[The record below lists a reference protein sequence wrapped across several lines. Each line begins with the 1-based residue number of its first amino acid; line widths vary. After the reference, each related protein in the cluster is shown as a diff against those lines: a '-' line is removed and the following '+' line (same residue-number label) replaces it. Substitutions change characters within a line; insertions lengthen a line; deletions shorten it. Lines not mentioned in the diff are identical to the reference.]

1 MKVVVTGGSGFIG
14 SSLAGELVKS
24 RDVTAID
31 NLSTG
36 RIENLDCIRDRVELI
51 QGSILDLLS
60 GSLPELAGSFTWR
73 PLHRCR
79 GQWTIPPPPA
89 RPMWRG
95 TLRVA
100 CGCQSLRN
108 LEGGLCI
115 VIVGL
120 RRHWTAP
127 LIVDK

>member
-14 SSLAGELVKS
+14 SNLAGELAKS
-24 RDVTAID
+24 HDVTVID

-60 GSLPELAGSFTWR
+60 GRLPGLTGSFTSR

-79 GQWTIPPPPA
+79 GRWTVPSTSSEA
-89 RPMWRG
+89 NVEG

-100 CGCQSLRN
+100 CGRQSLRN
-108 LEGGLCI
+108 LEGGLRI

-120 RRHWTAP
+120 RRHSDSAQERGE
-127 LIVDK
+127 